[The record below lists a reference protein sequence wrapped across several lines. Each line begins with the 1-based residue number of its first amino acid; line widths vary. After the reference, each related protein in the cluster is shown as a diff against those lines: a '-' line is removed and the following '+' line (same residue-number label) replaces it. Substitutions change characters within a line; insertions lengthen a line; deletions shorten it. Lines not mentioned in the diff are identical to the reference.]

1 MLHRHL
7 PIDASSGF
15 ADHEPGVGTHM
26 RKVFGYAAL
35 ASLIATLVFVWML
48 LRKPALP
55 FPETSQEAA
64 ASFNEKI
71 MRLTSANEYG
81 LPVEMHLTA
90 AELNSQIQQTLK
102 ANPQP
107 PGTATMTNG
116 AIHFDGDRMI
126 VLLAFDVKGFDV
138 YMTVDGNLNFSNHAV
153 RLVPAEVHI
162 GSVPVPVSLLEG
174 KIDLQMEL
182 PEAVTAIRIE
192 NGELVIEAN

>member
-1 MLHRHL
+1 
-7 PIDASSGF
+7 
-15 ADHEPGVGTHM
+15 M

-35 ASLIATLVFVWML
+35 ATLIATLIFVWML

-55 FPETSQEAA
+55 FPEGSHESA

-71 MRLTSANEYG
+71 LRLTAATEYG
-81 LPVEMHLTA
+81 LPVEMHLTS
-90 AELNSQIQQTLK
+90 AEINSQIQQWLK

-107 PGTATMTNG
+107 RGTATMTNG

-126 VLLAFDVKGFDV
+126 VLLLFDVRGFDV
-138 YMTVDGNLNFSNHAV
+138 YMTVDGRLAVVNHVV

-162 GSVPVPVSLLEG
+162 GRVPVPVALLEG

-182 PEAVTAIRIE
+182 PEAVTAVRVE
-192 NGELVIEAN
+192 NFELVIEAQ